1 MADQFDELIVA
12 LNSGSC
18 GWISAPT
25 RISDELLVTAGYMD
39 AKSYRFR
46 CTPERIETFLAAV
59 ERSGVRQPQPS
70 EGA

>member
-1 MADQFDELIVA
+1 MADQFDELIAA
-12 LNSGSC
+12 LDAGSC

-25 RISDELLVTAGYMD
+25 RIGNEMLITAGYMD
-39 AKSYRFR
+39 AKSYRFGFTNTR
-46 CTPERIETFLAAV
+46 VEALVAAV